1 MFSGKEMEGRE
12 SGAEQI
18 GANTEELAAV
28 VSGGRRR
35 ETQVGDWRDASEKS
49 STPTSDGRKLGDAE
63 NSYTISIGSNV
74 VRIGHIAGGLK
85 RHF

>member
-18 GANTEELAAV
+18 GANTEELTAV

-49 STPTSDGRKLGDAE
+49 STPTSDG
-63 NSYTISIGSNV
+63 
-74 VRIGHIAGGLK
+74 
-85 RHF
+85 

>member
-1 MFSGKEMEGRE
+1 MFSGKEVEGRK
-12 SGAEQI
+12 SGAEQV
-18 GANTEELAAV
+18 GTNVEELATV
-28 VSGGRRR
+28 VQAGRRR

-74 VRIGHIAGGLK
+74 VRIGHITGGLQ

>member
-35 ETQVGDWRDASEKS
+35 ETQVGDRRDAGEKVFN
-49 STPTSDGRKLGDAE
+49 R
-63 NSYTISIGSNV
+63 YV
-74 VRIGHIAGGLK
+74 
-85 RHF
+85 